1 MFVHL
6 DLVVVFQLFCIV
18 QGLTTGVYLLVAR
31 PRRAGSRWL
40 GLLLLGLTLQVV
52 DYFLSQSGVY
62 YRHRWLYFTPLFF
75 SWSFGPLLLAYVRE
89 VYGSARRLSWR
100 HFVPVAG
107 QALFYG
113 IISLQSFNAK
123 TWFWLN
129 VHKPMTRYVEHYGA
143 IVSVLSYL
151 FVALRVVGR
160 HERRPRWLWAVL
172 LGLGVFYGAAALD
185 PLVNAA
191 YLPAGAPK
199 FYLTTVAL
207 PVLAYA
213 VALGSWLSRGVTR
226 PAPAPEP
233 ASTTPTTDSAP
244 ASASLPAQ
252 RPAGSPG
259 PVVDPDHLARV
270 VQALDEEQLYR
281 DPDLTLDS
289 LARHV
294 GLSANVVSQTINAG
308 LQQSFHDVVNGYRLA
323 EVKQRLL
330 GPDARRLTVLALALE
345 AGFNSKTTFN
355 RVFKEK
361 TGLTPKEYQ
370 KKSQPTRWDDS
381 VPSPG

>member
-1 MFVHL
+1 MFVHV
-6 DLVVVFQLFCIV
+6 DVAVVFQLFCIV

-89 VYGSARRLSWR
+89 TYGPARRLSWP

-113 IISLQSFNAK
+113 VISLQSFDTK
-123 TWFWLN
+123 TWFWLQ
-129 VHKPMTRYVEHYGA
+129 VHKPVTRYVEHYGA

-151 FVALRVVGR
+151 FVALRVVAR

-172 LGLGVFYGAAALD
+172 LGLGTFYGAAALD

-191 YLPAGAPK
+191 YLPTGAPK

-213 VALGSWLSRGVTR
+213 VALGSWLSRGATR
-226 PAPAPEP
+226 PASAPAPQ
-233 ASTTPTTDSAP
+233 ADHAPTTD
-244 ASASLPAQ
+244 ASAASAAH
-252 RPAGSPG
+252 RPAGSPE

-270 VQALDEEQLYR
+270 VQALAVELLYR
-281 DPDLTLDS
+281 DPDLTLDG

-361 TGLTPKEYQ
+361 TGLTPKAYQ
-370 KKSQPTRWDDS
+370 KKYQPTRWDDS
-381 VPSPG
+381 VPTTG